1 MKQGFLHRCEDL
13 ELPNFGPGNDGSSV
27 RVEIADPLRSPGDGK
42 CRPSL
47 KTADDQIESVAGAR
61 GCCAP
66 RLHRGSL
73 FPCLDM
79 AAEKSKSDVRVIDI
93 AVCARRFLAFAFA
106 TLLSSV
112 IVVLS
117 S

>member
-1 MKQGFLHRCEDL
+1 
-13 ELPNFGPGNDGSSV
+13 
-27 RVEIADPLRSPGDGK
+27 
-42 CRPSL
+42 
-47 KTADDQIESVAGAR
+47 
-61 GCCAP
+61 
-66 RLHRGSL
+66 
-73 FPCLDM
+73 M